1 MVKNGKTLYLHIG
14 TPKTATTAI
23 QFFCRDNQETLNS
36 HGYIYPIFEWKYP
49 NVLRTR
55 NAHFLVGDT
64 YLTQQERNPEEEA
77 KIFQE
82 AFRQIYEAFEQ
93 YDNVILSDE
102 SMWNHGFRI
111 GGWDRIKEELDKNI
125 FTVKV
130 IVYLRRQDEF
140 TYSWW
145 NQVVKEG
152 MKKTSV
158 ITWKEMLE
166 KLPVVQLDYYEILEK
181 IAAVVGKENITV
193 RRFDRN
199 SFVGQA
205 IQADF
210 ADAIG
215 LDISEGY
222 QIESKVENVSLTKSS
237 NEIKRLLN
245 CLPGLDKKT
254 NDLFREY
261 LSEISMNPR
270 DDRRY
275 SMLSRQELREFMAK
289 YEEGNRRIAEE
300 YLKGEDKLFDD
311 SYQVEETWTSG
322 NPLMVEDTV
331 TFFGMLT
338 LSLLKKNE
346 ELERQISTLRY
357 KLNHPFQTVGN
368 RIKNSRKKVQ

>member
-1 MVKNGKTLYLHIG
+1 MKTLYLHIG

-23 QFFCRDNQETLNS
+23 QFFCRDNQELLNRQ
-36 HGYIYPIFEWKYP
+36 GYFYPVFEWKYP

-64 YLTQQERNPEEEA
+64 YLSREERSLEEEE
-77 KIFQE
+77 KVFQE
-82 AFRQIYEAFEQ
+82 AFGQIYEAFEQ
-93 YDNVILSDE
+93 YDGVILSDE

-111 GGWDRIKEELDKNI
+111 DGWSRLKKELERNI
-125 FTVKV
+125 FTIKV

-152 MKKTSV
+152 MKKTSSF
-158 ITWKEMLE
+158 TWEEMLE
-166 KLPVVQLDYYEILEK
+166 KLPVVQLDYYGTLEK

-193 RRFDRN
+193 RKFDRS

-215 LDISEGY
+215 LELSEGY
-222 QIESKVENVSLTKSS
+222 QIESKVENISLTKSS

-245 CLPGLDKKT
+245 CLPGLDKKR

-261 LSEISMNPR
+261 LSGISMNPR
-270 DDRRY
+270 DDRQY
-275 SMLSRQELREFMAK
+275 SMLSEPELREFMSK

-300 YLKGEDKLFDD
+300 YLKGQDKLFDD
-311 SYQVEETWTSG
+311 SYQVEKKWESG
-322 NPLMVEDTV
+322 NSLMVEDAV
-331 TFFGMLT
+331 TFFGMVT

-346 ELERQISTLRY
+346 ELEHQITTLRY

-368 RIKNSRKKVQ
+368 RIKNSRKKAQ

>member
-1 MVKNGKTLYLHIG
+1 MKTLYLHIG

-23 QFFCRDNQETLNS
+23 QFFCRDNQEILNS

-77 KIFQE
+77 KVFQE

-111 GGWDRIKEELDKNI
+111 GGWDRLKEELDKNT
-125 FTVKV
+125 FAVKV
-130 IVYLRRQDEF
+130 IVYFRRQDEF

-152 MKKTSV
+152 MKKTSSY
-158 ITWKEMLE
+158 TWKEMLE
-166 KLPVVQLDYYEILEK
+166 KLPVVQLDYYGTLEK

-193 RRFDRN
+193 RKFDRS

-254 NDLFREY
+254 NELFRNY

-275 SMLSRQELREFMAK
+275 SMLSEQELREFMAK
-289 YEEGNRRIAEE
+289 YEEGNQRLAKE

-311 SYQVEETWTSG
+311 SYRVEEKWTSG
-322 NPLMVEDTV
+322 NPLMVEDAV
-331 TFFGMLT
+331 TLFGMLT

-368 RIKNSRKKVQ
+368 RIKNSRKKAQ

>member
-1 MVKNGKTLYLHIG
+1 MKTLYLHIG

-36 HGYIYPIFEWKYP
+36 HGYVYPMFEWKYP
-49 NVLRTR
+49 NVLQTR

-64 YLTQQERNPEEEA
+64 YLTQAERNQEEEE
-77 KIFQE
+77 KVFVE

-111 GGWDRIKEELDKNI
+111 GGWDRLKKEMEENG
-125 FTVKV
+125 FGVKV

-152 MKKTSV
+152 MKKTSA

-166 KLPVVQLDYYEILEK
+166 KLPVVQLDYYGTLEK

-193 RRFDRN
+193 RRFDRG
-199 SFVGQA
+199 SFVGQS
-205 IQADF
+205 IQVDF

-215 LDISEGY
+215 LELSEGY
-222 QIESKVENVSLTKSS
+222 QIESKVENISLTKGS

-245 CLPGLDKKT
+245 CLPGLDKKR

-270 DDRRY
+270 DDKRY
-275 SMLSRQELREFMAK
+275 SILSEEELREFMAK
-289 YEEGNRRIAEE
+289 YEEGNRRIAGE
-300 YLKGEDKLFDD
+300 YLKGEEKLFDD
-311 SYQVEETWTSG
+311 SYQVGEKWESG
-322 NPLMVEDTV
+322 NPLMVEDAV
-331 TFFGMLT
+331 TFFGMVT

-346 ELERQISTLRY
+346 ELERQINTLRY

-368 RIKNSRKKVQ
+368 RIKNSRKKAR